1 MRTPYRPL
9 IVAVLATLAFGGCAR
24 YEVVVPP
31 GPGPGPTPPGPV
43 DPRPPGPVD
52 PTPPGPRPTPVGPVV
67 PEGPILG
74 VVPYAV
80 AHGVHDGEP
89 IADVRARIGFA
100 PVLTTRR
107 DDGTEVQRW
116 AAVGPTG
123 AARWLDVVYAAT
135 GTVLGYALVPRV
147 P

>member
-1 MRTPYRPL
+1 MRTPFRRGIL
-9 IVAVLATLAFGGCAR
+9 ALVATLALGGCAR
-24 YEVVVPP
+24 YEVV
-31 GPGPGPTPPGPV
+31 PGPGPT
-43 DPRPPGPVD
+43 PPGPVD

-67 PEGPILG
+67 PEGPVLG

-89 IADVRARIGFA
+89 ITDVRARIGFA
-100 PVLTTRR
+100 PILTTRR

-116 AAVGPTG
+116 AAIGPTG